1 MELRR
6 LSLRQLHDGLR
17 GGEYSAAEL
26 AQACQENYRRHEPAL
41 NAYKTWNG
49 DEALETAGLADR
61 MLERGADLGAL
72 MGVPV
77 SVKDLF
83 AVRGLP
89 TFAGSVEPLGPSW
102 EQPGPLAGILERQL
116 APVMGKTHTVEFAFG
131 GIGVNAHWGTP
142 RNPWDVREHRIP
154 GGSSSGAGVSLAQGS
169 ALLALGTDTAGSVR
183 IPASVTGQ
191 AGLKLT
197 HGRWPGDGIVPLSPS
212 LDTPGLL
219 ARSVEDLAFAFQA
232 IEKARCGVSPS
243 VRAADS
249 VAGLRLG
256 RVDRFFLDGADT
268 SIVEVF
274 DQALQ
279 RLSTAGAR
287 VGGTGLPG
295 CHEAYAIFQQGGLAA
310 PEFCAFLKAE
320 LPGRMERLD
329 PVVRLRVEG
338 AETLSS
344 VDYLLRAH
352 ALRQS
357 ARQALGAFD
366 AVDVL
371 VTPTVAIAPPRLAD
385 IQAQDAYRHANMMV
399 LRNTSIANLLGLCAV
414 TLPVGLDAL
423 GLPVGLQLMAPPH
436 AEAQLLAAAL
446 SIESCLGKPVDVLGC
461 PDFLL

>member
-1 MELRR
+1 MELKR

-17 GGEYSAAEL
+17 DGDYSATVL
-26 AQACQENYRRHEPAL
+26 AHTCQENYQQHEPAL

-49 DEALETAGLADR
+49 DDAIATASLADR
-61 MLERGADLGAL
+61 LLGRGVDLGAL

-89 TFAGSVEPLGPSW
+89 TFAGSVESLGPSW
-102 EQPGPLAGILERQL
+102 EQPGPLVQSLEHQL

-131 GIGVNAHWGTP
+131 GIGMNAHWGTP
-142 RNPWDVREHRIP
+142 CNPWGVREHRIP

-191 AGLKLT
+191 TALKLT
-197 HGRWPGDGIVPLSPS
+197 HGRWPSAGIVPLSPS
-212 LDTPGLL
+212 LDTPGIL
-219 ARSVEDLAFAFQA
+219 ARSVDDLAFAFQA
-232 IEKARCGVSPS
+232 LEKGRCGVAPS
-243 VRAADS
+243 IPVMDS

-256 RVDRFFLDGADT
+256 RVDEFFLAGADAA
-268 SIVEVF
+268 IVDVF
-274 DQALQ
+274 DRAVQ
-279 RLSTAGAR
+279 RLSAAGAR
-287 VGGTGLPG
+287 VQNAELPG

-310 PEFCAFLKAE
+310 PELCAFLKAE
-320 LPGRMERLD
+320 LPGRMDRLD

-352 ALRQS
+352 ALRQ
-357 ARQALGAFD
+357 AAQQALSAFST
-366 AVDVL
+366 ADVL

-385 IQAQDAYRHANMMV
+385 LQAQEAYRHANMMV

-436 AEAQLLAAAL
+436 AEEQLLAAAL
-446 SIESCLGKPVDVLGC
+446 SIESCLGKPIDVLGC